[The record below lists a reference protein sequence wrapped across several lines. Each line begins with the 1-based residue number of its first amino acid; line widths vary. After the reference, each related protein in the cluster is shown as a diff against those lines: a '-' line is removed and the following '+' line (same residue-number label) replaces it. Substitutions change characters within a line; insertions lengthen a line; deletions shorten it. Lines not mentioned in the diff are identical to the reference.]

1 MEKEFNP
8 VIKAVQSLRKLAVE
22 IKSTNKEIQEND
34 QAIRLKINEAGKLI
48 ATTNN
53 SMVVNKWIREKAK
66 LVENSN
72 ILLGILENIEVKFKN
87 KDIKDLL
94 EVWESHEHYKGL
106 VLNGMDELKEAGI
119 AILVDENLQKWED
132 LWKSIETSLNNILS
146 ISETY
151 NLKFRMML
159 ALEPEEVDTLTM
171 DIIQHIP
178 LNYSDEEAGKYE
190 KEYLMAYNE
199 LKESQSKKKS
209 IWDKVMNILA
219 GGIEETPAHRVQM
232 RRWMDGDES

>member
-8 VIKAVQSLRKLAVE
+8 VIKAVQSLRKIAVE
-22 IKSTNKEIQEND
+22 IKSTNKEIHEND
-34 QAIRLKINEAGKLI
+34 QAIRLKINEAGKLM
-48 ATTNN
+48 AATNN
-53 SMVVNKWIREKAK
+53 SMVVNKWIREKAQV
-66 LVENSN
+66 VENSN
-72 ILLGILENIEVKFKN
+72 TLLGILESIEVKFKN
-87 KDIKDLL
+87 KDIKDIL
-94 EVWESHEHYKGL
+94 EVWKTHEHYKVL
-106 VLNGMDELKEAGI
+106 VLNGMNELKEAGTV
-119 AILVDENLQKWED
+119 ILGGGDLLNWEGV
-132 LWKSIETSLNNILS
+132 WKNIEVYLNNILS

-190 KEYLMAYNE
+190 KEYLLAYNE

-209 IWDKVMNILA
+209 IWDKLMDVLA

-232 RRWMDGDES
+232 RRWMDGNED

>member
-34 QAIRLKINEAGKLI
+34 QAMRLKINEAGKLI
-48 ATTNN
+48 TATNN
-53 SMVVNKWIREKAK
+53 SMVVNKWLREKAK
-66 LVENSN
+66 LLENSN
-72 ILLGILENIEVKFKN
+72 VLLGILENIEVKFKN

-106 VLNGMDELKEAGI
+106 VLNGMDELKGAGI
-119 AILVDENLQKWED
+119 AILVDENLQKWKD
-132 LWKSIETSLNNILS
+132 LWKSIEISLNNILS
-146 ISETY
+146 IAETY

-159 ALEPEEVDTLTM
+159 ALEPEEVDALTM